1 MKLAEKGRFQPP
13 PVITGPFAQTVS
25 ETVGAWPDV
34 HARTHWLLGDEQKVD
49 GADFYVGEEEL
60 GHIHLYAEAHVLQ
73 QLPLAEALVE
83 AKLALPF
90 RWSRNVVVFGINA
103 LPDIDHA
110 LWLFRLNYDYLK
122 GTSVSDLLARVR
134 GYSEAR
140 AAGKK
145 PSSGMVSSG
154 RSVS

>member
-1 MKLAEKGRFQPP
+1 MKLVEKGRFQPP
-13 PVITGPFAQTVS
+13 PVLTGPAAQTVS

-34 HARTHWLLGDEQKVD
+34 HARTHWRLGDDQQID

-60 GHIHLYAEAHVLQ
+60 GHIHLYAEAHVIQ
-73 QLPLAEALVE
+73 PLPLAEALVE

-90 RWSRNVVVFGINA
+90 RWSRNVVVFGING
-103 LPDIDHA
+103 PSDIAHA
-110 LWLFRLNYDYLK
+110 LWLFRLNYDCLK
-122 GTSVSDLLARVR
+122 GTPTSELLARVR

-140 AAGKK
+140 AVSKNL
-145 PSSGMVSSG
+145 SGHGQLS